1 MLRLKP
7 NLPEKAIAGDQI
19 PFCYTLLSATVPTSL
34 CIRCGSDDLM
44 RHLPC
49 IGVEYGTEW
58 VIEHMVQDLESVDT
72 EEAFK
77 DMVVEVYGK
86 TDTVGPLEFDVVET
100 LKEKDPDWWSEAK
113 WEYIDDLVE
122 NAEIAEIGNKYYWAS
137 DLEDL

>member
-1 MLRLKP
+1 MNAEIETKLTK
-7 NLPEKAIAGDQI
+7 KALERTI
-19 PFCYTLLSATVPTSL
+19 PFCYTCYRDCPDGR
-34 CIRCGSDDLM
+34 CISCWSDDLM

-72 EEAFK
+72 EEVFK

-86 TDTVGPLEFDVVET
+86 TDTVGPLEFDVVDT
-100 LKEKDPDWWSEAK
+100 LKKEDPDWWSEAK
-113 WEYIDDLVE
+113 WEYIDDLVQS
-122 NAEIAEIGNKYYWAS
+122 AEIAEIGNKYYWAS